1 MDETIKNLINPKI
14 SSTPFN
20 LAFRKVNKLFIKK
33 FELAALTPAMG
44 RTWKNVR
51 LVMPNKKY
59 TTKRWTKIP
68 VAPTNPKLI
77 ALLGIILF
85 VHSKK

>member
-14 SSTPFN
+14 SSTPSN

-44 RTWKNVR
+44 RT
-51 LVMPNKKY
+51 
-59 TTKRWTKIP
+59 
-68 VAPTNPKLI
+68 
-77 ALLGIILF
+77 
-85 VHSKK
+85 